1 MERVFSVE
9 EITEEYWSSV
19 GKDEPGKMNR
29 STSEWAF
36 QQFLKEA
43 SSSVAAEQPCSSTSP
58 SSSSSSSMV
67 DVKLKNDPSVVVPV
81 PIDSEDYHA
90 ILKTKLNL
98 ACAAVAMTRGSLVKS
113 QDLAT
118 LPENGSRAS
127 NPSEIV
133 AGATLKES
141 GPSGNDASKL
151 QNKDVNVPIGVPTM
165 QIKPAV
171 AIRSTTSGSSKEL
184 SDDDDAEGEINMTGN
199 MNPADAKR
207 VRRMLSNRESARRS
221 RRRKQAHLTELET
234 QVSELRGENSSLLKR
249 LTDVS
254 QKFSNAAVDNR
265 VLKADVET
273 LRAKVKMAEET
284 VKRVTG
290 LNPIFNGMAE
300 ISSMGMSLF
309 DENPSEASADASVP
323 VQEDPNHH
331 LCRPT
336 SSHIASSHLR
346 VNNNGLGGISSVE
359 SVQQNSAATVVS
371 GNKMGRT
378 SSLPRVASLEHL
390 QKRIRSGTD
399 SRGPLNNGEQ

>member
-234 QVSELRGENSSLLKR
+234 QV
-249 LTDVS
+249 
-254 QKFSNAAVDNR
+254 
-265 VLKADVET
+265 
-273 LRAKVKMAEET
+273 KMAEET